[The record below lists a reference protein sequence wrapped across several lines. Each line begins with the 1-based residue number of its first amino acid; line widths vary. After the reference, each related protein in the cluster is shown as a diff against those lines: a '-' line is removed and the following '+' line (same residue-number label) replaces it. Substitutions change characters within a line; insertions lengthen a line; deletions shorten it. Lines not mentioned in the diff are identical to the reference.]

1 MIRFSLLSMKLHDS
15 FILLTLLLITS
26 AASAQTPLSDG
37 KTFTGWEGDTT
48 TQWRIEDGAFT
59 SGSLEKK
66 QARNDYLTTTKE
78 FGDFE
83 LTLKWKLEGTE
94 GFVNGGV
101 HFRSKRVPKGTEVSG
116 FQADLGAGYD
126 GALYDHIRRSKVI
139 QRPTKEVLE
148 KARKPVGE
156 WNDYRIRAEGPRIQ
170 IWLNGVQTVDYTETD
185 PTVETTGIIA
195 VQIHG
200 NSTAIV
206 RYKDIAITELH
217 SGDAIEPA
225 AKVMLFDGKSLDG
238 WIPFSPGKRQGKDA
252 NSTDAKV
259 WSVRDGVIHC
269 EGKPSGYLRTSK
281 DYANYQ
287 LHLEWRWDGKP
298 TNSGVLLHKTGPDLL
313 WPTSIEAQVMHE
325 NAGDF
330 YLINLSSLTVN
341 GKQLGPVV
349 KPYLRAKKQELSN
362 EKPPGEWNSYDIVC
376 NGDSIQLTINGVL
389 QNKGTGAKPSSGAI
403 CLQSEGSPIQFRNI
417 YLKPLEK

>member
-1 MIRFSLLSMKLHDS
+1 MKTL
-15 FILLTLLLITS
+15 LLTFLLITS

-37 KTFTGWEGDTT
+37 KTFAGWEGDTT

-66 QARNDYLTTTKE
+66 QTRNDYLTTTKE

-101 HFRSKRVPKGTEVSG
+101 HFRSKRVPRGTEVSG
-116 FQADLGAGYD
+116 FQADLGVGYD

-148 KARKPVGE
+148 KARKPLGE
-156 WNDYRIRAEGPRIQ
+156 WNDYCIRAEGSRIQ

-195 VQIHG
+195 VQIHC

-206 RYKDIAITELH
+206 RYKDIAITELPAGH
-217 SGDAIEPA
+217 AIEPA
-225 AKVMLFDGKSLDG
+225 AKVMLFDEKTLDG
-238 WIPFSPGKRQGKDA
+238 WIPFSPEVGKGKDE
-252 NSTDAKV
+252 NSNIAKV

-269 EGKPSGYLRTSK
+269 EGKPKGYLRTIK

-376 NGDSIQLTINGVL
+376 DGDSIQLTINGLL
-389 QNKGTGAKPSSGAI
+389 QNKGTGATPSSGAI